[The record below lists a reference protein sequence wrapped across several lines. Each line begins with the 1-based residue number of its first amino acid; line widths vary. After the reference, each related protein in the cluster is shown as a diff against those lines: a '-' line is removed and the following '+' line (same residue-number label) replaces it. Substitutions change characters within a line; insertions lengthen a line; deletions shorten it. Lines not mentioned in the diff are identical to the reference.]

1 MNWFYNLKID
11 TKLIASFIVVVMIG
25 GLAGYIGANAAIKTM
40 LPVTGAGILFT
51 IIFGL
56 YISRAISRPIRN
68 LASVVDKLALGDVN
82 VSIEAT
88 TRDEVG
94 ILSQSFKKV
103 IENIKDA
110 SMAAEKV
117 AAGDM
122 KVELKVRSENDL
134 LGKGLNSMLD
144 TIRNLLSDTEN
155 LTKATQDGKLDT
167 RGNAAMY
174 KGAWNELLQG
184 VNRLIDAFV
193 APINV
198 TAEYVDR
205 IGKGDIPPKITD
217 EYKGDFNEIKNNLNA
232 CIDAVNALVA
242 DANTLEQAAVEGRLA
257 TRADAKKHQGDYRK
271 IVEGVNNTLDAVIGP
286 LNVAAEYVDRIS
298 KGDIP
303 PAITDIYK
311 GDFNEI
317 KNNLNATV
325 KMMNELLSET
335 DKIIQAAANGELDKR
350 ADANLFVG
358 GWNKLVAGVNDTI
371 TNIVDPLM
379 VTADYVEKV
388 SKGVIP
394 PTITTEYKGQYNI
407 IKNNLN
413 AMVKMMNELLEE
425 TNKIVVAAANG
436 ELDKRADANLF
447 VGGWNKLVAG
457 VNDTITNI
465 VDPLMVTA
473 DYVEKVSKGVIPP
486 TITTEYKGQYNV
498 IKNNL
503 NAMVKMMNELLEETN
518 KIVVAAANGE
528 LDKRAD
534 ANLFVGGW
542 NKLVAGVNDTITYI
556 VDPLNVSAEYVDRIS
571 KGDIP
576 PKITDVYK
584 GDFNEI
590 KNNLNAC
597 IDAVNALVTDANALE
612 QAAVEGR
619 LATRADAT
627 KHQGDYRKIVEGVNN
642 TLDAVIGPLNVAAE
656 YVDRI
661 SKGDIPPAITDIY
674 KGDFN
679 EIKNN
684 LNATVKMMNELL
696 SETDKI
702 VQAAA
707 NGELDK
713 RADAN
718 LFVGGWNKLVAGVN
732 DTITNIVEPLMVT
745 ADYVEKVSK
754 GVIPPTITTVY
765 KGQYNVIK
773 GNLNAMVKMM
783 NELLSETDKIVQAAA
798 NGELDKRADA
808 NLFVGGWN
816 KLVAGVNDTI
826 TNIVDPL
833 NVSAEYVDR
842 ISKGDIPPKI
852 TDVYKGD
859 FNEIKNNLNACIDAV
874 NALVTDANALEQ
886 ASVEGRLATRA
897 DATKHQGDYRKI
909 VEGVNNTLDA
919 VIGPLN
925 VAAEYVDRISKGDIP
940 PSITDIYKGDF
951 NEIKNNLNATVKMMN
966 ELLSE
971 TDKIVRAAANGE
983 LDKRADASLFVGG
996 WNKLVAGVNDTITNI
1011 VDPLM
1016 VTADYVEKVSKGVI
1030 PPTITTEYKGQYNI
1044 IKNNLNAM
1052 VKMMNDLLAETDK
1065 IIQAAAVGELDKR
1078 ADAALFAGGW
1088 NKLVS
1093 GVNDTITNIVDP
1105 LMVTADYVEKVSKGV
1120 IPPAITTAYK
1130 GQYNVIKNNL
1140 NAMVKMMNELLEE
1153 TNKIVVAAA
1162 NGELDKR
1169 ADANLFVGGWN
1180 KLVSGVNDTITNIV
1194 DPLMVTADYV
1204 EKVSK
1209 GVIPPTITTVYKGQY
1224 NVIKNNLN
1232 AMVKMMNELLEET
1245 NKIVVAAANGELDKR
1260 ADANLFVG
1268 GWNKLVA
1275 GVNDTITNIVEPLM
1289 VTGDYV
1295 EKVAKGIIP
1304 PKITTEYKGQYNLI
1318 KNNLHMLIDAMDEVT
1333 TTAEEIASGN
1343 LTVKVKERSAQDK
1356 LMQAM
1361 ANMVGSLTEVASNI
1375 QTVANQVMAGS
1386 QEMSASSE
1394 QLSQGATEQSASVE
1408 EVSSSMEQMAANIKQ
1423 NSDNAQ
1429 QTEKI
1434 ALKAAEDGREGGKS
1448 VSGDGC
1454 SDEGNSGQDLHHR
1467 RDRSP
1472 DKPAG
1477 AERSHRGGARR

>member
-11 TKLIASFIVVVMIG
+11 TKLIAAFIVVVLIG
-25 GLAGYIGANAAIKTM
+25 GLAGYIGANAPIKSL
-40 LPVTGAGILFT
+40 LPIAGAGILLT
-51 IIFGL
+51 IGFGF
-56 YISRAISRPIRN
+56 YISRLISRPIRN
-68 LASVVDKLALGDVN
+68 LASAADKLALGDVN
-82 VSIEAT
+82 VSIDAT
-88 TRDEVG
+88 TGDEVG
-94 ILSQSFKKV
+94 MLSQSFKKV

-117 AAGDM
+117 AAGDLRVEV
-122 KVELKVRSENDL
+122 KVLSENDL

-144 TIRNLLSDTEN
+144 TIRDLLSETER

-174 KGAWNELLQG
+174 KGAWNELVQG
-184 VNRLIDAFV
+184 VNGLIDAFV

-217 EYKGDFNEIKNNLNA
+217 EYKGDFNEIKNNLNS

-242 DANTLEQAAVEGRLA
+242 DANSLEQAAVEGRLA
-257 TRADAKKHQGDYRK
+257 TRADATKHQGDYRKIVEGVNNTLDAVIGPLNVAAEYVDRISKGDIPPAITDIYKGDFNEIKNNLNATVTMMNELLSETDKIVQAAANGELDKRADAALFVGGWNKLVAGVNDTITNIVDPLMVTADYVEKVSKGVIPPTITTEYKGQYNIIKNNLNAMVKMMNELLSETDKIVRAAANGELDKRADANLFVGGWNKLVAGVNDTITNIVEPLNVSAEYVDRISKGDIPPKITDEYKGDFNEIKKNLNACIDAVNALVADANSLEQAAVEGRLATRADASKHQGDYRK

-325 KMMNELLSET
+325 KMMNELLEET
-335 DKIIQAAANGELDKR
+335 NKIVQAAANGELDKR

-371 TNIVDPLM
+371 TNIVEPM
-379 VTADYVEKV
+379 MITADYVEKV

-413 AMVKMMNELLEE
+413 AMVKMMNELLSE
-425 TNKIVVAAANG
+425 TDKIVRAAANG

-465 VDPLMVTA
+465 V
-473 DYVEKVSKGVIPP
+473 E
-486 TITTEYKGQYNV
+486 
-498 IKNNL
+498 
-503 NAMVKMMNELLEETN
+503 
-518 KIVVAAANGE
+518 
-528 LDKRAD
+528 
-534 ANLFVGGW
+534 
-542 NKLVAGVNDTITYI
+542 
-556 VDPLNVSAEYVDRIS
+556 PLNVSAEYVDRIS

-576 PKITDVYK
+576 PKITDEYK

-590 KNNLNAC
+590 KKNLNAC
-597 IDAVNALVTDANALE
+597 IDAVNALVADANNLE

-696 SETDKI
+696 
-702 VQAAA
+702 A
-707 NGELDK
+707 
-713 RADAN
+713 
-718 LFVGGWNKLVAGVN
+718 
-732 DTITNIVEPLMVT
+732 
-745 ADYVEKVSK
+745 
-754 GVIPPTITTVY
+754 
-765 KGQYNVIK
+765 
-773 GNLNAMVKMM
+773 
-783 NELLSETDKIVQAAA
+783 ETDKIVQAAA

-833 NVSAEYVDR
+833 MVTADYVEKV
-842 ISKGDIPPKI
+842 SKGVIPPII
-852 TDVYKGD
+852 TTEYKGQY
-859 FNEIKNNLNACIDAV
+859 NIIKNNLNAM
-874 NALVTDANALEQ
+874 
-886 ASVEGRLATRA
+886 
-897 DATKHQGDYRKI
+897 
-909 VEGVNNTLDA
+909 
-919 VIGPLN
+919 
-925 VAAEYVDRISKGDIP
+925 
-940 PSITDIYKGDF
+940 
-951 NEIKNNLNATVKMMN
+951 VKMMN
-966 ELLSE
+966 ELLAE
-971 TDKIVRAAANGE
+971 TDKIVQAAAIGE
-983 LDKRADASLFVGG
+983 LDKRADANLFVGG

-1052 VKMMNDLLAETDK
+1052 VKMMNELLSETDK
-1065 IIQAAAVGELDKR
+1065 IVQAAAIGELDKR

-1153 TNKIVVAAA
+1153 TDKIV
-1162 NGELDKR
+1162 
-1169 ADANLFVGGWN
+1169 
-1180 KLVSGVNDTITNIV
+1180 
-1194 DPLMVTADYV
+1194 
-1204 EKVSK
+1204 
-1209 GVIPPTITTVYKGQY
+1209 Q
-1224 NVIKNNLN
+1224 
-1232 AMVKMMNELLEET
+1232 
-1245 NKIVVAAANGELDKR
+1245 AAANGELDKR

-1275 GVNDTITNIVEPLM
+1275 GVNDTITNIVDPLM
-1289 VTGDYV
+1289 VTADYV
-1295 EKVAKGIIP
+1295 EKVAKGINP
-1304 PKITTEYKGQYNLI
+1304 PKITTEYKGQYNRI
-1318 KNNLHMLIDAMDEVT
+1318 KNNLHMLIDAMEEVT

-1343 LTVKVKERSAQDK
+1343 LTVKVKERSDQDK
-1356 LMQAM
+1356 LMQAL
-1361 ANMVGSLTEVASNI
+1361 ANMVGSLTDVASNI
-1375 QTVANQVMAGS
+1375 QTVANQVMTGS

-1394 QLSQGATEQSASVE
+1394 QLSQGATEQSRSGRRGLFFHG
-1408 EVSSSMEQMAANIKQ
+1408 ANGCQ
-1423 NSDNAQ
+1423 YQAELRQCPTDGENRAQ
-1429 QTEKI
+1429 
-1434 ALKAAEDGREGGKS
+1434 
-1448 VSGDGC
+1448 GC
-1454 SDEGNSGQDLHHR
+1454 HR
-1467 RDRSP
+1467 W
-1472 DKPAG
+1472 
-1477 AERSHRGGARR
+1477 